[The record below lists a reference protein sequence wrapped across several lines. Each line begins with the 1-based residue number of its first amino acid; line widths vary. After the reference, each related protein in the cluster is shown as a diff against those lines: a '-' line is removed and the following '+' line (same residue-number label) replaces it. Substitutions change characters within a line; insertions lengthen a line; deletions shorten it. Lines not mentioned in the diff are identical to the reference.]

1 MFEFKGDLWEYRKR
15 SGHRNELKIGSEVG
29 AGLVQRWVAEFPPLS
44 ALPYSIVKPFKPL

>member
-1 MFEFKGDLWEYRKR
+1 MFEFKGDVWEYRKR

-44 ALPYSIVKPFKPL
+44 LPYSIVKPFKPL